1 MYHEN
6 PDGIDTVAEEQLD
19 ELRDENRRLYEMMKR
34 YRNQLGIVTQNRDW
48 LARALADM
56 RVERDRALANA
67 DQLRGVV
74 TSLRTKLRA
83 ARAD

>member
-1 MYHEN
+1 MTYHEN

-19 ELRDENRRLYEMMKR
+19 ELRDENRRLFEKVQA

-56 RVERDRALANA
+56 RVERDRLLAEVAMFRKLYHA
-67 DQLRGVV
+67 D
-74 TSLRTKLRA
+74 
-83 ARAD
+83 

>member
-1 MYHEN
+1 MYEN

-67 DQLRGVV
+67 DQLRAVV